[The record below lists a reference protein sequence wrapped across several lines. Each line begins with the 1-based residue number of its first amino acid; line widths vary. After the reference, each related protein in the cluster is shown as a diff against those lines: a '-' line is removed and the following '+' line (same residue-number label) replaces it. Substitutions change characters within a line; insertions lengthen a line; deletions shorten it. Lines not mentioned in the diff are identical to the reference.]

1 MDGIRG
7 RKIGSTYM
15 TLVGGIGLASLIVCL
30 GLLGTAS
37 LGLWP
42 DSGGAGLSFGGIP
55 PERSSS
61 SEAENKRKGNGNPA
75 APGSSLPPVTSIART
90 FNAGASAGTGDN
102 GGGRDT
108 SNEPKRHKSSPVAP
122 PARTPPGHGG
132 TPPGHG
138 GTPPGHAAAPP
149 GHAATPPGH
158 GGTPPGH
165 AHSHGPPSATRGK
178 TATMHVRGSSGL
190 GPPGLLK
197 K

>member
-1 MDGIRG
+1 MDDGIKG

-15 TLVGGIGLASLIVCL
+15 TWVGGIGLASLIVCL

-42 DSGGAGLSFGGIP
+42 QSGGAGLSFGGIP
-55 PERSSS
+55 PERSFS
-61 SEAENKRKGNGNPA
+61 SEPEKKRKGNGNPA
-75 APGSSLPPVTSIART
+75 VPDRSVPPATPTARI
-90 FNAGASAGTGDN
+90 FNAGAASGTGGD

-108 SNEPKRHKSSPVAP
+108 SKEPNRPKRHKSSPVAAIP
-122 PARTPPGHGG
+122 PGTPPGHGG

-138 GTPPGHAAAPP
+138 GTPPGQ
-149 GHAATPPGH
+149 
-158 GGTPPGH
+158 
-165 AHSHGPPSATRGK
+165 AHSHGPPPATSGK
-178 TATMHVRGSSGL
+178 TATVDVRGSSGL

>member
-1 MDGIRG
+1 MDDGIKG

-15 TLVGGIGLASLIVCL
+15 TLVGGIGIASLIVCL
-30 GLLGTAS
+30 GLLGAAS

-42 DSGGAGLSFGGIP
+42 NSGGAGLSFGGIP
-55 PERSSS
+55 PERSLS
-61 SEAENKRKGNGNPA
+61 SEGEKRRKGNGNPA
-75 APGSSLPPVTSIART
+75 APGSSLPAATSIART
-90 FNAGASAGTGDN
+90 FNAGAPSRTGGN

-108 SNEPKRHKSSPVAP
+108 SKEAKRHKSSPVAP
-122 PARTPPGHGG
+122 PARTSPGHGG

-138 GTPPGHAAAPP
+138 GTPPGHA
-149 GHAATPPGH
+149 GTPPGH

-165 AHSHGPPSATRGK
+165 AHSHGPPPATSGK
-178 TATMHVRGSSGL
+178 TATMPVRGSSGL